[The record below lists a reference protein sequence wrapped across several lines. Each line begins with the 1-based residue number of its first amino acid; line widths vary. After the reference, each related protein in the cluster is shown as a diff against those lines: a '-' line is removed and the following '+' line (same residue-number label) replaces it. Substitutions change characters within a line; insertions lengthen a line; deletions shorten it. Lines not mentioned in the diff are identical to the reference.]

1 MLIVCPSCAT
11 SYDVDL
17 ASLGPQGR
25 SVRCVRCRTVW
36 HAAPTRA
43 EMLASAALA
52 IGPPKDGMEEG
63 TRPSG
68 DPILQS
74 THGADEFEGL
84 DTAGQD
90 ASADGDSVEHTERPP
105 EEYDRAAATDADE
118 GIAYSEEATADIDA
132 PLTAPADDLDEA
144 SAQIEADDRAHR
156 RTRARNDIETAA
168 RRQRRGARFTGLGWP
183 LSGLWTAIL
192 ALAIADVVIVGWR
205 SELVRFLPQTASFY
219 AWMKLPVNLR
229 GLAFE
234 DVTTSMEQHEGV
246 PILVV
251 DGNVLNEAG
260 KKVDVP
266 RLKFVVRNAA
276 RQEIYSWTAVP
287 SRAVLSPGEAE
298 SFRSRLASPPAD
310 AHDVLVRFVSRRDI
324 VTGTR

>member
-36 HAAPTRA
+36 HAEPTRA
-43 EMLASAALA
+43 ERLVSAALA
-52 IGPPKDGMEEG
+52 IDPPLGEMVEGAPLPDG
-63 TRPSG
+63 G
-68 DPILQS
+68 DGLGGLDAAGQYAS
-74 THGADEFEGL
+74 AEDETGEHAEAPPDHYDPA
-84 DTAGQD
+84 DTAGM
-90 ASADGDSVEHTERPP
+90 G
-105 EEYDRAAATDADE
+105 
-118 GIAYSEEATADIDA
+118 EEAVHDPDPTADAEA
-132 PLTAPADDLDEA
+132 PPTAPADDSHEA
-144 SAQIEADDRAHR
+144 RPRADPDDFADRRAG
-156 RTRARNDIETAA
+156 ARNDIETAA
-168 RRQRRGARFTGLGWP
+168 RRRGRRARFAGLRWP
-183 LSGLWTAIL
+183 LSALWTAIL
-192 ALAIADVVIVGWR
+192 ALAIADVVVVGWR

-219 AWMKLPVNLR
+219 AWMRLPVNLR

-234 DVTTSMEQHEGV
+234 DVTTTTEQHEGV

-251 DGNVLNEAG
+251 EGNVLNEAA
-260 KKVDVP
+260 KNVDVP

-287 SRAVLSPGEAE
+287 SRAVLSPGEAV

-310 AHDVLVRFVSRRDI
+310 AHDVLVRFVNRRDI
-324 VTGTR
+324 VTGIR